1 MTRHNPTRPNRIN
14 PIKSIGPGILHIAVH
29 NAGVVVLWPFLP
41 RYFETLGLVR
51 SGQFVDPAASQRA
64 MYLVYFLATGVW
76 APQEPELVL
85 AKLMCGLPIDT
96 PVVDADDNPPTEQER
111 ALSNSLLH
119 AVMQS
124 SVYLKDTSVDAL
136 RKTLLMRDGSLRL
149 DDVAPGA
156 GWELFVQRTVST
168 DPLIDTLPWSPGG
181 PMQFS
186 WMPQPLLVRW
196 ETGSRG

>member
-1 MTRHNPTRPNRIN
+1 MP
-14 PIKSIGPGILHIAVH
+14 IAVP

-76 APQEPELVL
+76 APQEPKLVL
-85 AKLMCGLPIDT
+85 AKLMCGLALDA
-96 PVVDADDNPPTEQER
+96 PVVVADDNTPTEQER

-119 AVMQS
+119 AVTQS
-124 SVYLKDTSVDAL
+124 SVCLKDASVDGL
-136 RKTLLMRDGSLRL
+136 RKTLLMRDGSLRH

-156 GWELFVQRTVST
+156 GPELSVQRTMAT
-168 DPLIDTLPWSPGG
+168 DPLIDTLPWSTGG

-196 ETGSRG
+196 ETGSRSLGC